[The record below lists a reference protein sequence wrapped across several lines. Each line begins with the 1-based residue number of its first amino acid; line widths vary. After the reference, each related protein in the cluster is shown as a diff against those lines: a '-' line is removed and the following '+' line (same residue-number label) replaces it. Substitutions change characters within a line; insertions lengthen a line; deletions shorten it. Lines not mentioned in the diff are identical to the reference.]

1 MKIMVR
7 GTNWLGDAVMTVPAL
22 RALRRVFPDA
32 EITLYTRTETANLFL
47 EADFV
52 DSVIAFSPGRSSI
65 KRFFDHIHSLRAG
78 NYELAILLTNSWES
92 ALVAMLASIP
102 TRIGYDHE
110 HRGIVLTDAIPVPK
124 WKADRHEVH
133 FYLNLIGEIEEKY
146 SGTRAI
152 SNEPPNAELMV
163 SFPRQNDARGLLKR
177 NGAGM
182 NRPIVALGVGST
194 NSRAKRWPAISY
206 ALLADRLKAELE
218 VDVLLIGSEGD
229 RTAADEVMASSK
241 SDLIDL
247 TGKTS
252 VADAA
257 AILSTI
263 DLLISND
270 MGLAHIAPSTGTPT
284 IVIFG
289 PTDPVTTRPFS
300 NNAEVVRIPVGCS
313 PCMLRDCPI
322 DHRCMTN
329 VSVDDILAKAL
340 NTLRLHER

>member
-7 GTNWLGDAVMTVPAL
+7 GTNWIGDAMMTVPAL

-32 EITLYTRTETANLFL
+32 EITLYTRAETTDLFL

-52 DSVIAFSPGRSSI
+52 DSVRAISPRRSSI
-65 KRFFDHIHSLRAG
+65 KRFFDDIHSLRAG

-102 TRIGYDHE
+102 KRIGYDHE
-110 HRGIVLTDAIPVPK
+110 YRGIVLTDAIPVPK
-124 WKADRHEVH
+124 WKADRHEVL
-133 FYLNLIGEIEEKY
+133 FYLNLVGEIEERY
-146 SGTRAI
+146 FGTRAI
-152 SNEPPNAELMV
+152 SNEPPDAEVMV
-163 SFPRQNDARGLLKR
+163 SSQRQNDARGLLERSGASMKR
-177 NGAGM
+177 HV
-182 NRPIVALGVGST
+182 VALGVGST
-194 NSRAKRWPAISY
+194 NSRAKRWPATSY
-206 ALLADRLKAELE
+206 ASLADRLKAELE
-218 VDVLLIGSEGD
+218 VDILLVGSEGD
-229 RTAADEVMASSK
+229 RAAADEVMASSK
-241 SDLIDL
+241 LDLIDL
-247 TGKTS
+247 TGKTN

-300 NNAEVVRIPVGCS
+300 NNAEVVRIPVDCS

-322 DHRCMTN
+322 DHRCMTK

-340 NTLRLHER
+340 SALRLHER